1 MMFRAVFWVV
11 LPCKLI
17 VILHGSTTQK
27 TALNFLDVLREHDI
41 FGIAGSWTRFEGFE
55 IKGFISCWKGRSKVA
70 KCDRNPGG
78 LAVYIGGGG
87 LAEGSQNGDEHERDY
102 MDRVSKK
109 RDKKIDGLCLLCTL
123 NLTMA

>member
-1 MMFRAVFWVV
+1 VAGLFKIRFW
-11 LPCKLI
+11 I
-17 VILHGSTTQK
+17 VEGLSKIGNTD
-27 TALNFLDVLREHDI
+27 FLDVLTEHDI
-41 FGIAGSWTRFEGFE
+41 FGIAESWTRFEGFE

-109 RDKKIDGLCLLCTL
+109 IDGLCLLCTL